1 MQADVARRVNSP
13 SRRATIGQDAIARLV
28 LLRTRPPCAA
38 RLRRQC
44 GGGLWHGLSLAAL
57 DLRARHAACRARAVR
72 ARASDRNLVLVLPS
86 RQAAAGCRARNW
98 RGGRDR
104 GALFAG
110 GGSLPPSP
118 PPRHS
123 PPPCPPHAE
132 RPS

>member
-1 MQADVARRVNSP
+1 GARLVNSP
-13 SRRATIGQDAIARLV
+13 SRRATIGQDATARLV

-98 RGGRDR
+98 RGG
-104 GALFAG
+104 
-110 GGSLPPSP
+110 SP
-118 PPRHS
+118 PPALSTAPRTPPPSRPPLSS